1 MPQSLHSLL
10 LARNALHSI
19 KDYTLLETT
28 GHQPDSEKPNETI
41 PDVRS
46 YNNYSIREQPFDEKE
61 VELFGNSVL
70 MYGDLLEP
78 AHGCLLVSKEH
89 LIRGSNRFDQTEIEI
104 SDDIYAHSAPLVCST
119 NAVGDLIS
127 LKLENESL
135 RVLLHQQRQTESLCQ
150 EEKKCL
156 NLEIASLGHQI
167 NHSHQQSLAAAEEL
181 IISRASYNELHLKVA
196 ELENY
201 RMTFAIDKSEHN
213 ACLKRLSSENG
224 HLKAAQRDISAI
236 SLTTEKKIA
245 ALESSKVAL
254 LEQVFYNMI
263 LFFVRCT

>member
-1 MPQSLHSLL
+1 MPQSLQSLL

-19 KDYTLLETT
+19 KDYNLLETT
-28 GHQPDSEKPNETI
+28 GHQPDSEQLHETI

-46 YNNYSIREQPFDEKE
+46 YNNYSIHEQPFDEKE
-61 VELFGNSVL
+61 VELLGNSVM
-70 MYGDLLEP
+70 MYADLSEP
-78 AHGCLLVSKEH
+78 AYGCLLVSKEH
-89 LIRGSNRFDQTEIEI
+89 LIQGSNRFDQTEIEK
-104 SDDIYAHSAPLVCST
+104 SDKIYAHSAPLVCSP
-119 NAVGDLIS
+119 NAGGDLIS

-135 RVLLHQQRQTESLCQ
+135 KLLLHQQRQTESLCQ

-167 NHSHQQSLAAAEEL
+167 NLSHQQSLTAAEEL
-181 IISRASYNELHLKVA
+181 IISRATYNDLQLKVV
-196 ELENY
+196 ELENC

-213 ACLKRLSSENG
+213 ACLKRLSTENS

-236 SLTTEKKIA
+236 SLAAEKKIA

-254 LEQVFYNMI
+254 LEQVFRKMI
-263 LFFVRCT
+263 LFVAHCT